1 MSMNPGYAIL
11 FTANL
16 PALVAFYR
24 DSVGLT
30 LQWEQP
36 DLVRFDGLM
45 LHFAKPAASDG
56 TPRQDTAWKPVFM
69 SDDVDGMH
77 ARLSAAG
84 IRVRA
89 LQTYDGRTGFDA
101 IDPDGNIFR
110 IANG

>member
-1 MSMNPGYAIL
+1 MKPGYAIL

-16 PALVAFYR
+16 PSLVAFYR
-24 DSVGLT
+24 DTIGLA

-69 SDDVDGMH
+69 ADDVAAMH
-77 ARLSAAG
+77 ARLTAAG
-84 IRVRA
+84 IRVRP
-89 LQTYDGRTGFDA
+89 LQTWDERTGFDA

>member
-1 MSMNPGYAIL
+1 MRPGYAIL

-24 DSVGLT
+24 DAVGLG
-30 LQWEQP
+30 LLWELP

-56 TPRQDTAWKPVFM
+56 TPRQDTAWKPVFLT
-69 SDDVDGMH
+69 DDVAGAH
-77 ARLSAAG
+77 ARLTAAG
-84 IRVRA
+84 ARVRA
-89 LQTYDGRTGFDA
+89 VQTFEDRTGFDA

>member
-1 MSMNPGYAIL
+1 MSMKPGYAIL

-24 DSVGLT
+24 DTVGLA

-45 LHFAKPAASDG
+45 LHFAEPARSDG

-69 SDDVDGMH
+69 TDDIPAAH
-77 ARLSAAG
+77 ARLTAAG
-84 IRVRA
+84 IRVRPM
-89 LQTYDGRTGFDA
+89 QTWDGRTGFDA

-110 IANG
+110 IANA

>member
-1 MSMNPGYAIL
+1 MKPGYALL

-24 DSVGLT
+24 DTVGLA

-45 LHFAKPAASDG
+45 LHFAPPAASDG
-56 TPRQDTAWKPVFM
+56 TPRQDTAWKPVFLT
-69 SDDVDGMH
+69 DDVPAAH
-77 ARLSAAG
+77 ARLTAAG
-84 IRVRA
+84 VRVRA
-89 LQTYDGRTGFDA
+89 LQTFEDQAGFDC

-110 IANG
+110 VANH

>member
-1 MSMNPGYAIL
+1 MKPGYAIL

-24 DSVGLT
+24 DAVGLA

-36 DLVRFDGLM
+36 DLVRFEGLM

-56 TPRQDTAWKPVFM
+56 TPRQDTAWKPVFVM
-69 SDDVDGMH
+69 DDVAGAR
-77 ARLSAAG
+77 ARLVAAG
-84 IRVRA
+84 ARVRD